1 MKIVYIYGQLPAY
14 RKDFFNILNKSLKEK
29 GHTLK
34 VLYGNQKKN
43 ESLQVRDDL
52 GFDAIPFQIG
62 DVLKRGPLH
71 LTTFKGLIKL
81 FEAEQPDI
89 CVSQFHVA
97 VLTNWRLLRFMRKR
111 RIPYIVWDCNYLKP
125 ELGGKAVKLRTALMN
140 KVYKGAAGFLTY
152 GTKFKDY
159 LLEIGRKPEDI
170 IVAQNTINVEKILEN
185 RSSKC
190 NNRDYKHPP
199 HILYVGG
206 VNNRKNVEQAI
217 EAISCLVH
225 EGRDLYFDV
234 VGGGDSYDSC
244 QSLIK
249 QLKMTDRIVMHGPKH
264 GKEVQEFFDN
274 SDLFLMPGTGG
285 LAINEAMA
293 YSLPIISTEGDGTVI
308 DLIDGNG
315 YLLNNFGDID
325 EIKETIMKFINLS
338 LEEKQ
343 KMAKRSEE
351 IVTQK
356 ALLKNLVERHIEA
369 IEKCLGKAR

>member
-34 VLYGNQKKN
+34 VLYGNQEKN
-43 ESLQVRDDL
+43 ESLQVRDNL

-62 DVLKRGPLH
+62 DVLKRGSLH
-71 LTTFKGLIKL
+71 LTTFKGLIKM

-140 KVYKGAAGFLTY
+140 KVYNGATGFLTY
-152 GTKFKDY
+152 GTKFRDY

-190 NNRDYKHPP
+190 NNRDYNHPL
-199 HILYVGG
+199 HVLYVGG

-217 EAISCLVH
+217 EAISCMIN

-244 QSLIK
+244 QALIAK
-249 QLKMTDRIVMHGPKH
+249 LGMSDRIVMHGPKH
-264 GKEVQEFFDN
+264 GKEVQVFFEN

-293 YSLPIISTEGDGTVI
+293 YSLPIISTEGDGTVV

-315 YLLNNFGDID
+315 FLLQRFGDVK
-325 EIKETIMKFINLS
+325 EIKETIEKFISLS
-338 LEEKQ
+338 DEEKKQ
-343 KMAKRSEE
+343 MAKRSEE
-351 IVTQK
+351 ITRRFS
-356 ALLKNLVERHIEA
+356 LDNLVNKHIEA
-369 IEKCLGKAR
+369 IEKTISK